1 MRVLKLR
8 LLVVLFFASAVN
20 GCMLPTNTL
29 SKADVATFKLADI
42 RVSVAPGA
50 KVVWLEALQTYAAA
64 KKIPDEQY
72 TDWIKTDDAKSHLNG
87 LIAGKVKAAMEKEM
101 GSALNGSRP
110 VRLEIVVTDFLVP
123 TGAQRLLV
131 GGVYAI
137 NADVTLV
144 DVKSGAVLI
153 AHPKLGHAIPVQG
166 GISGVVAQAIVDST
180 IRAVTDSMIDQHAVI
195 YRIWLINNA
204 KSA

>member
-8 LLVVLFFASAVN
+8 LLAVALLASALG

-29 SKADVATFKLADI
+29 SKADIATFKLADI

-50 KVVWLEALQTYAAA
+50 KIIWYEPLQAYAAA

-72 TDWIKTDDAKSHLNG
+72 VDAIKTEEAKAHVNSL
-87 LIAGKVKAAMEKEM
+87 LASKVKGAMEKEM
-101 GSALNGSRP
+101 GAALNGARP
-110 VRLEIVVTDFLVP
+110 VRLEIAVTQFLVP
-123 TGAQRLLV
+123 TAPQRLLV

-137 NADVTLV
+137 NADITLV
-144 DVKSGAVLI
+144 DAKSGAVLI
-153 AHPKLGHAIPVQG
+153 AHPNLGASLHAEG
-166 GISGVVAQAIVDST
+166 GVVGVVAQAVVDSVG
-180 IRAVTDSMIDQHAVI
+180 RPASDSLIDQLATI

-204 KSA
+204 KKA

>member
-8 LLVVLFFASAVN
+8 LLAVALLASALG

-29 SKADVATFKLADI
+29 TKAEVATFKLADI
-42 RVSVAPGA
+42 RVSVAPNA
-50 KVVWLEALQTYAAA
+50 KIVWYEPLQAYAAA

-72 TDWIKTDDAKSHLNG
+72 ADAIKTEEAKAHVNG
-87 LIAGKVKAAMEKEM
+87 LLASKVKAAMEKEM
-101 GSALNGSRP
+101 GAALNGARP
-110 VRLEIVVTDFLVP
+110 VRLEIVVTQFLVP
-123 TGAQRLLV
+123 HAPQRLLV

-137 NADVTLV
+137 NADVNLV
-144 DVKSGAVLI
+144 DAKSGAVLST
-153 AHPKLGHAIPVQG
+153 HPNLGHSLHSEG
-166 GISGVVAQAIVDST
+166 GVVAVVAQAIADSVKPKSD
-180 IRAVTDSMIDQHAVI
+180 IMIDQYGMI

>member
-1 MRVLKLR
+1 MHGLKLR
-8 LLVVLFFASAVN
+8 LLAVALLASALG

-29 SKADVATFKLADI
+29 SKADIATFKLADI
-42 RVSVAPGA
+42 RVSVAPSA
-50 KVVWLEALQTYAAA
+50 KVVWFEALQTYAAT

-87 LIAGKVKAAMEKEM
+87 LIASKVKAAMEKEM
-101 GSALNGSRP
+101 GGALNGARP
-110 VRLEIVVTDFLVP
+110 VRLEVVVTQFLVP

-137 NADVTLV
+137 NADVNLV
-144 DVKSGAVLI
+144 DAKSGAVLS
-153 AHPKLGHAIPVQG
+153 AHPNLGHSLHSEG
-166 GISGVVAQAIVDST
+166 GVVGVVAQAIADLVKPK
-180 IRAVTDSMIDQHAVI
+180 AEVMIDQYGMI

-204 KSA
+204 QKA

>member
-1 MRVLKLR
+1 MRILKLR
-8 LLVVLFFASAVN
+8 LLAVALLASAVS

-50 KVVWLEALQTYAAA
+50 KIVWYEPLQAYAAT

-72 TDWIKTDDAKSHLNG
+72 TDAIKTDEAKAHVNG
-87 LIAGKVKAAMEKEM
+87 LLLSKVKGAMEKEM
-101 GSALNGSRP
+101 GSVLNGARP
-110 VRLEIVVTDFLVP
+110 VRLEVAVVQFLVP
-123 TGAQRLLV
+123 TAPQRLLV

-144 DVKSGAVLI
+144 DAKSGAVLI
-153 AHPKLGHAIPVQG
+153 AHPNWALPCTPREGRRRCG
-166 GISGVVAQAIVDST
+166 SSSCDSVG
-180 IRAVTDSMIDQHAVI
+180 RPASDNLIDQLAMI

-204 KSA
+204 KKA